1 MLCGGWPLEHIW
13 DDLADAGFRYVT
25 GYAEHRLNIYG
36 DPRSRMTPG
45 RYGTDDF
52 HLNPWRPTESGWTS
66 GWYRHNPEGR
76 VIYVPN
82 GRVQMYARTDVT
94 KGIRETMEYVDPN
107 KINSCVFP
115 GHEEHFLDDTY
126 PQQFEELEASSLF
139 CGKCKQ
145 AVPVRKKLLLVLPE
159 GEKFDYLCAQCG
171 NSVGSKTSKEDS
183 SMQFGIK

>member
-1 MLCGGWPLEHIW
+1 MKNFMNDIKK
-13 DDLADAGFRYVT
+13 AAY
-25 GYAEHRLNIYG
+25 Y
-36 DPRSRMTPG
+36 PRRKAPKS
-45 RYGTDDF
+45 
-52 HLNPWRPTESGWTS
+52 
-66 GWYRHNPEGR
+66 
-76 VIYVPN
+76 
-82 GRVQMYARTDVT
+82 
-94 KGIRETMEYVDPN
+94 
-107 KINSCVFP
+107 
-115 GHEEHFLDDTY
+115 